1 MEHLSDSEILAM
13 FRNSEQKN
21 YAFTLLV
28 NKYQKR
34 IYFFVRRMLI
44 IHEDADD
51 VVQNVFIKVWKN
63 LDGYRGDSSLFTWIY
78 RISVNESNT
87 YLRNR
92 RLRNLF
98 TFQSFDEEMLKDIQD
113 DFHFDGD
120 DIQRKLRKAIV
131 LLPRKQQM
139 VFNMRYFE
147 DLSYEQIAQILG
159 TSIGALKASYHIA
172 AKKVEQFVLEN

>member
-13 FRNSEQKN
+13 FRTSEQKN

-34 IYFFVRRMLI
+34 IYLFIRRMLI
-44 IHEDADD
+44 IHEDTDD

-63 LDGYRGDSSLFTWIY
+63 LDGYRGDSSLFTWLY

-92 RLRNLF
+92 RLRNLIS
-98 TFQSFDEEMLKDIQD
+98 FQSFEDEMIQHIQD
-113 DFHFDGD
+113 DYYFNGD

-131 LLPRKQQM
+131 LLPKKQQM

-159 TSIGALKASYHIA
+159 TSVGALKASYHIA
-172 AKKVEQFVLEN
+172 AKKVEQFVLDN